1 MATPQPRGWLTSF
14 RTELTEMTASTRL
27 MIPGQLLRQQ
37 RVERPWLTE
46 RLEDFML
53 GDGRFLVITGLP
65 GTGKTSSLV
74 DFILDSEDRG
84 AAVFTHFCSRRYVD
98 ASVDP
103 YVFVNRLLHQLS
115 MFDPREVGH
124 QRRFGDVTATASA
137 HTNRGLVAGTYI
149 ENYEYRSTDLR
160 DSLVRGFIDPLREIA
175 RGRPVLIAIDG
186 LDELDID
193 SSPNILGLLINTL
206 ASAPPGVK
214 FVVTVAS
221 SHPSTEDMRA
231 AFPMAQ
237 IADLSSPS
245 VAEEVDQDMARY
257 AISRGLDETNAS
269 VISTYSRGN
278 YAHAVNL
285 ADSILNGREIS
296 PHAFPLDLSE
306 RYAQI
311 LRRSFTLCGES
322 LPSVR
327 QVLSLVACAGQP
339 LLLTTV
345 TKILDVSVDDLR
357 GRLAPLAEIFVV
369 HASSIT
375 FSHPCL
381 RDLIFSAEDPSSVKS
396 LGLPLNESDAHKAVI
411 TYYADTSNW
420 DSYAAACLGGH
431 YVWLL
436 KHTNDSG
443 NVVGLLQCL
452 LQTQRLWGNESDSPQ
467 LVVRSVFGALVDAKD
482 GRACLAVFRFVVRYA
497 DTLPS
502 GLLSQTARIIGE
514 FFPREAQLEFRRA
527 LKLESVAIDLA
538 ILDAAAHGDDELASN
553 VYLWVLRHGSTAQVV
568 VAPIAL
574 GAVWS
579 VRKAHESMTVLR
591 DLAARVSW
599 RRPRQSKRLLSFIAD
614 VCILAYANA
623 PTDQR
628 LMSGISHL
636 WEAIF
641 RDRLILRGVVK
652 LLANAKWL
660 WGIFGSR
667 LARQVFEAL
676 DSAAGP
682 GTWEDAGTL
691 FATTGLRIED
701 CVEMLDVSSLNDGI
715 PEVVHRLT
723 ESQNAIHNLLGAQI
737 LAVHSIAGH
746 LGAKAYK
753 DLVEQ
758 ASPRGIQW
766 ILGASAVVW
775 EDSPVW
781 TEAWAW
787 DLVSRLR
794 IVEQGEFVVR
804 VGSPWG
810 EFTPVLLGWA
820 LAAAR
825 EDVDEDSIAERLNG
839 CDARVR
845 TGLLDALTVCAVYRP
860 AYCSSLLIALRRRG
874 AIAGVE
880 FQRCISLAVLCHW
893 NRFPAFPLL
902 ESDDY
907 KLLGNSAAIDALY
920 QGMVLIGH
928 FNNGVSEGVNYPVM
942 RRGMLQPIYRFAL
955 SGTHRK
961 VAVTKYT
968 QQICRMLIDAD
979 FRMLNWVE

>member
-1 MATPQPRGWLTSF
+1 
-14 RTELTEMTASTRL
+14 MTVSTRL
-27 MIPGQLLRQQ
+27 TIPRQLLQQQ

-46 RLEDFML
+46 RLEDFIL
-53 GDGRFLVITGLP
+53 GEGRFLVITGLP

-74 DFILDSEDRG
+74 DFILESETRG

-103 YVFVNRLLHQLS
+103 YMFVNRLLHQLS
-115 MFDPREVGH
+115 MFELGEVGH

-149 ENYEYRSTDLR
+149 EHYEYRSTDLR
-160 DSLVRGFIDPLREIA
+160 DTLVRGFIDPLRELT
-175 RGRPVLIAIDG
+175 RGRPVLVAIDG
-186 LDELDID
+186 LDELDTD
-193 SSPNILGLLINTL
+193 SSPNILSLLINTL

-221 SHPSTEDMRA
+221 SHPSIEDLRA
-231 AFPMAQ
+231 AFPAAR
-237 IADLSSPS
+237 IIDLSSPS
-245 VAEEVDQDMARY
+245 VADEVDQDMARY
-257 AISRGLDETNAS
+257 AISRGLDESNAR
-269 VISTYSRGN
+269 VIAAYARGN

-285 ADSILNGREIS
+285 ADSVLNGREIS
-296 PHAFPLDLSE
+296 PRSFPLDLSE

-311 LRRSFTLCGES
+311 LRRSFGLCGES
-322 LPSVR
+322 LPSVKK
-327 QVLSLVACAGQP
+327 VLSLVASAGQP
-339 LLLTTV
+339 LPLTTV
-345 TKILDVSVDDLR
+345 TKILGVGVDDLR
-357 GRLAPLAEIFVV
+357 GHLAPLAEIFVV
-369 HASSIT
+369 DASSIT

-381 RDLIFSAEDPSSVKS
+381 RDLIFSTENPNSVKS
-396 LGLPLNESDAHKAVI
+396 LGLPLNESDAHRAVI

-443 NVVGLLQCL
+443 DVVGCLQRF
-452 LQTQRLWGNESDSPQ
+452 LQTRRLWGNESDSPQ
-467 LVVRSVFGALVDAKD
+467 LLIRSVFGALADARE
-482 GRACLAVFRFVVRYA
+482 GRACLAVFRSVVRHA
-497 DTLPS
+497 DDLPS
-502 GLLSQTARIIGE
+502 GLLSQMARIIGE
-514 FFPREAQLEFRRA
+514 FFPREAQLEFREA
-527 LKLESVAIDLA
+527 LELQSVAVDLA

-568 VAPIAL
+568 VAPITL

-579 VRKAHESMTVLR
+579 VRRAHESMTVLWN
-591 DLAARVSW
+591 LAALVSW
-599 RRPRQSKRLLSFIAD
+599 RRPQQSKRLLSFIAD

-623 PTDQR
+623 PTDKR
-628 LMSGISHL
+628 LMTAISCL
-636 WEAIF
+636 WETIF

-652 LLANAKWL
+652 LLANMKML
-660 WGIFGSR
+660 WGVFGSR
-667 LARQVFEAL
+667 LAQQVFEAL
-676 DSAAGP
+676 DSAVGP
-682 GTWEDAGTL
+682 DTWEDASTR
-691 FATTGLRIED
+691 FAIMDLHIED
-701 CVEMLDVSSLNDGI
+701 CVEMLDVNCPIDGI
-715 PEVVHRLT
+715 PQAVHMLT
-723 ESQNAIHNLLGAQI
+723 ESRNAIHNLLGAQI

-746 LGAKAYK
+746 LGAKSYQ
-753 DLVEQ
+753 DLIEQ
-758 ASPRGIQW
+758 ASPRGTQW

-775 EDSPVW
+775 DSSPVW

-794 IVEQGEFVVR
+794 IAGQGEFVVR
-804 VGSPWG
+804 VSSPWG

-825 EDVDEDSIAERLNG
+825 EDVDADSIAERLNG

-860 AYCSSLLIALRRRG
+860 AYCSSLLIALRGRG
-874 AIAGVE
+874 AIAGAE

-893 NRFPAFPLL
+893 NQFPAFHLL

-907 KLLGNSAAIDALY
+907 KLLGNSAAIGALH
-920 QGMVLIGH
+920 QGMALIGH

-955 SGTHRK
+955 TGTPRK
-961 VAVTKYT
+961 IAVAKYT

-979 FRMLNWVE
+979 FRMLTWVD